1 MYGLLNAHRSEQA
14 AETGWVWRLANRQK
28 NTIACIDLT
37 LGRGVL
43 FNETIFLYVPAR
55 VGIGVL
61 YFQSFQASVAR
72 TCARVCT
79 VNVNHEEALMQPC
92 KAIGTVTGLYAGVRW

>member
-28 NTIACIDLT
+28 YSIACT
-37 LGRGVL
+37 GFRLGGGVL
-43 FNETIFLYVPAR
+43 FNETLLSYSPVR

-61 YFQSFQASVAR
+61 FFKAYKPVWRVRSHV
-72 TCARVCT
+72 CAR
-79 VNVNHEEALMQPC
+79 
-92 KAIGTVTGLYAGVRW
+92 